1 MERSVEKEC
10 LKLLLI
16 DCISKLCRCGID
28 HTESLKVE
36 GLLAVTIDNGDVMVV
51 SINKEYGAK
60 EPDENCDV
68 SSENVEL
75 SKEYHSFAVTT
86 VPDEKQKSES
96 GLGDYKSSD
105 DIPVPE
111 IKENSETFSEED
123 QSFDVIPV
131 PETEQKSDLGLND
144 SRSSDV
150 IPVPA
155 ETQKSESNLDENQAT
170 DDISVSDRKQKSE
183 LDLIEYES
191 SDVTSVPKVKQKLDS
206 DSGLIEDQSSDVI
219 SGLEVKQK
227 PESGLNEFTDDI
239 LLPEE
244 KQKSESDLKNIS
256 EQQSLPPE
264 IPKSETSLSESSDVM
279 MVTEVKQKS
288 ELDLDEYQST
298 DDITVSEGLQTSE
311 TGLCEN
317 QSSDVIPVSLVKQKT
332 ESVLHLS
339 SEYPSSDNDLI
350 PSSMNQTPES
360 EQLPC
365 SNTKKRKR
373 SNSELCQNEKNGV
386 LNQTLEELKEENNE
400 ECSPF
405 SYCDETVDE
414 ANIYLDQNAM
424 EVTGGESQECES
436 NISFYDDNNLIEPQ
450 KEEESRKEFM
460 AGPPC
465 DGNSSGPGVLETQ
478 LEISSAI
485 IDYGGK
491 LATRKSFTKKPWK
504 ISHKPLCKC
513 CVVLQRKMKHS
524 KICYSQKLTNE
535 QKRKRIKLLVS
546 GDLSDKFD
554 LPGGDF
560 NVGTRVYFK
569 DDDHKDLCDCCV
581 ALQDFRGREKA
592 KQAGYSCKS

>member
-1 MERSVEKEC
+1 MS
-10 LKLLLI
+10 KLLLI

-36 GLLAVTIDNGDVMVV
+36 GLLAVTIDNEDVMVV

-60 EPDENCDV
+60 EPDEICDV

-111 IKENSETFSEED
+111 IKENSETCLEED
-123 QSFDVIPV
+123 QSFDVIAV
-131 PETEQKSDLGLND
+131 PETEQRSDLGLND
-144 SRSSDV
+144 SWSSDV
-150 IPVPA
+150 VPVPA
-155 ETQKSESNLDENQAT
+155 EKPKPESNLDENQSA
-170 DDISVSDRKQKSE
+170 DNISVSEEKQTSE

-191 SDVTSVPKVKQKLDS
+191 SAVTSVPKVKQKLDS

-227 PESGLNEFTDDI
+227 PESGLNECTDDI
-239 LLPEE
+239 LLPER
-244 KQKSESDLKNIS
+244 KQNFESDLKNII

-264 IPKSETSLSESSDVM
+264 RPKFETSLSESSDVTLM
-279 MVTEVKQKS
+279 TEVKQKS

-298 DDITVSEGLQTSE
+298 DDITVSEGIQTSE
-311 TGLCEN
+311 TSLCEN

-332 ESVLHLS
+332 ESVLYSS

-424 EVTGGESQECES
+424 EVTCGESQECES
-436 NISFYDDNNLIEPQ
+436 NISFYDDNNSIEPQ

-465 DGNSSGPGVLETQ
+465 DDSCSGPGVLETQ

-524 KICYSQKLTNE
+524 KICYSQKLTNV

-546 GDLSDKFD
+546 GDLSDKFE

-560 NVGTRVYFK
+560 NVDTRVYFK

-581 ALQDFRGREKA
+581 ALQDFRGREKEKRA
-592 KQAGYSCKS
+592 RYSCKS